1 MSDYPPIAS
10 LRSFEAVARLGSV
23 TLAAKELHVTH
34 SAISQQIKVLE
45 EMLGV
50 RLFIRH
56 GRGVQINEEGRLY
69 AMHVR
74 EALNHIADATRLV
87 HVKPRTTTLTLAAV
101 PSFASHWLLPRLGSF
116 RARYPHIT
124 LRLLASLT
132 VANLQQE
139 AVDIAIRMGKGD
151 WEGLESRYMFADEL
165 IVVAAP
171 QYNGGLLP
179 ATPQEVAASQIIFS
193 MESWKAWCLK
203 AGLERE
209 IVASGLCINDSNL
222 VLEAVRLGNGIALER
237 RSLVQGAIDR
247 GELVQVTA
255 CSAPYPWPYWLVTPQ
270 QSERKRKRRCSSPGL
285 MKNLRPGVSGEICQ
299 RRSSSAPAMQRAR
312 LTVGGLGK
320 LPRQRQKC
328 GQPGGGGV
336 CRVSLVIPA
345 PAVLVG
351 SASRPGFA
359 GVTAGHQTIENHAKV
374 PVFQA
379 ANTSQ

>member
-23 TLAAKELHVTH
+23 TQAAKELHVTH

-50 RLFIRH
+50 RLFTRH

-74 EALNHIADATRLV
+74 EALEHIADATRLV
-87 HVKPRTTTLTLAAV
+87 HVKPRTTTLTLAMV
-101 PSFASHWLLPRLGSF
+101 PSFACHWLLPRLDRF
-116 RARYPHIT
+116 RTSYPHIT

-132 VANLQQE
+132 VTNMQQE

-171 QYNGGLLP
+171 HYNGGALP
-179 ATPQEVAASQIIFS
+179 ATPQEVAASKILFS
-193 MESWKAWCLK
+193 MESWKTWCLK

-209 IVASGLCINDSNL
+209 IVAGGLCINDSNL

-270 QSERKRKRRCSSPGL
+270 QSEKKTE
-285 MKNLRPGVSGEICQ
+285 VSLFIAWLNEEL
-299 RRSSSAPAMQRAR
+299 AAW
-312 LTVGGLGK
+312 
-320 LPRQRQKC
+320 RQRED
-328 GQPGGGGV
+328 
-336 CRVSLVIPA
+336 LPA
-345 PAVLVG
+345 P
-351 SASRPGFA
+351 R
-359 GVTAGHQTIENHAKV
+359 
-374 PVFQA
+374 
-379 ANTSQ
+379 

>member
-50 RLFIRH
+50 RLFTRH

-74 EALNHIADATRLV
+74 EALEHITDATRLV
-87 HVKPRTTTLTLAAV
+87 HVKPRTTTLTLATV
-101 PSFASHWLLPRLGSF
+101 PSFACHWLLPRLDRF

-124 LRLLASLT
+124 LRLLVSLT
-132 VANLQQE
+132 VTNMQQE

-171 QYNGGLLP
+171 HYNGGSLP
-179 ATPQEVAASQIIFS
+179 ATPQEVAAGKIIFS
-193 MESWKAWCLK
+193 MESWKTWCLK

-209 IVASGLCINDSNL
+209 IVAGGLCINDSNL

-247 GELVQVTA
+247 GELVQLTA

-270 QSERKRKRRCSSPGL
+270 QSEKKAE
-285 MKNLRPGVSGEICQ
+285 VSVFIAWLNEEL
-299 RRSSSAPAMQRAR
+299 AAW
-312 LTVGGLGK
+312 
-320 LPRQRQKC
+320 RQREEL
-328 GQPGGGGV
+328 P
-336 CRVSLVIPA
+336 SPL
-345 PAVLVG
+345 
-351 SASRPGFA
+351 
-359 GVTAGHQTIENHAKV
+359 
-374 PVFQA
+374 
-379 ANTSQ
+379 